1 MDAQLTSNEINH
13 YQQILQGD
21 DSAQKALTTLEKF
34 DGRFYDSFDELLSQ
48 VSGQTKS
55 YELARLRQATL
66 KQVREQ
72 LCENDHFATTFQEY
86 SHEPGSTALFARL
99 IVCLEGLAATQEFP
113 FAPAIAA
120 MVVFYIVKIGLN
132 IFCEYTETSVKTP
145 TDDPQSRRIP
155 HDWIRLTWK

>member
-1 MDAQLTSNEINH
+1 MDAQLTSSEINH
-13 YQQILQGD
+13 YREILQGD
-21 DSAQKALTTLEKF
+21 DSAQKALTTLEQY

-55 YELARLRQATL
+55 YDLARLRQAML

-86 SHEPGSTALFARL
+86 SHDPGSTALFARL
-99 IVCLEGLAATQEFP
+99 IVSLQGLAATQEFSRT
-113 FAPAIAA
+113 PALAA

-132 IFCEYTETSVKTP
+132 IFCEYTETSVKP
-145 TDDPQSRRIP
+145 ATDDPKSRRIP
-155 HDWIRLTWK
+155 HD